1 MYPRGPSSQFYKI
14 FLDPEVSREFE
25 LYDAVAIVESDVAI
39 AHETSFERL
48 YKVGLI
54 VTCPNIPGIA

>member
-14 FLDPEVSREFE
+14 FLDPEVSKEFE